1 MSETWRVLVALLVGL
16 VAGALADGHPALER
30 AISWIEPVGTL
41 WVNSIRM
48 TVIPLVVGLLTTG
61 VINSG
66 DAARV
71 GRLGAR
77 AIPVFIALLIGGG
90 LFAVLVA
97 PLMLS
102 SLAIDPDTSAALR
115 TAAAAGTSATEVAR
129 LPSITQRIVDIVP
142 ANAIKAA
149 ADGAMLPLIVFTVA
163 FALAATK
170 LPPER
175 RERIARVSQAVAD
188 ASLVLVKW
196 VLLVAPA
203 GILAL
208 GAGLG
213 LRMGAAAAGAVGQ
226 YVLTLCVVLFGYT
239 LMLYPLAAFAA
250 RVSIRRMAAAALPAQ
265 AVAVS
270 TRSSLAALPANIAA
284 ARDKLGLPAEATG
297 FVLPLAVSL
306 FRPNVPIAWVTG
318 VLFLAKLYDV
328 PMDTPALLALVAT
341 ATAMS
346 FGVPGLPSASL
357 LLLAPVLVS
366 MGLPAEGVGVLIAV
380 DVVPDMLKTTANV
393 TSHLVSTTLVARLGG
408 FREESVG
415 ELEPATQR

>member
-1 MSETWRVLVALLVGL
+1 MSETWRVLVALVGGL
-16 VAGALADGHPALER
+16 ATGALADGHPALER
-30 AISWIEPVGTL
+30 VVGWVEPVGTL
-41 WVNSIRM
+41 WLNGIRM
-48 TVIPLVVGLLTTG
+48 TVIPLVVGLLTSG
-61 VINSG
+61 VIGSG
-66 DAARV
+66 DAGRV
-71 GRLGAR
+71 GQLGAR
-77 AIPVFIALLIGGG
+77 ALPVFIALLVGGG
-90 LFAVLVA
+90 LFAVALA
-97 PLMLS
+97 PLLLS
-102 SLAIDPDTSAALR
+102 SLAIDPATSAALR
-115 TAAAAGTSATEVAR
+115 GAAAAGSTVAEVGR
-129 LPSITQRIVDIVP
+129 MPGMTQRIVEMVP
-142 ANAIKAA
+142 SNAIKAA

-170 LPPER
+170 LPLER

-196 VLLVAPA
+196 VLYVAPA
-203 GILAL
+203 GIFAL

-213 LRMGAAAAGAVGQ
+213 LRMGVAAAGAVGH
-226 YVLTLCVVLFGYT
+226 YVLALCAVLLAYT

-250 RVSIRRMAAAALPAQ
+250 RVSLRRMAAAALPAQ

-284 ARDKLGLPAEATG
+284 ARDRLALPAEVTG
-297 FVLPLAVSL
+297 FVLPLAVSV

-318 VLFLAKLYDV
+318 VLFLARLYDV
-328 PMDTPALLALVAT
+328 PMDTAALLALVAT
-341 ATAMS
+341 ATVMS

-393 TSHLVSTTLVARLGG
+393 TSHLVSTTLVARLSAG
-408 FREESVG
+408 S
-415 ELEPATQR
+415 A

>member
-1 MSETWRVLVALLVGL
+1 MSETWRVLVALVAGL
-16 VAGALADGHPALER
+16 ATGALADGHPALER
-30 AISWIEPVGTL
+30 VVGWVEPVGTL
-41 WVNSIRM
+41 WLNGIRM
-48 TVIPLVVGLLTTG
+48 TVIPLVVGLLTSG
-61 VINSG
+61 VIGSG
-66 DAARV
+66 DAGRV
-71 GRLGAR
+71 GQLGAR
-77 AIPVFIALLIGGG
+77 ALPVFIALLVGGG
-90 LFAVLVA
+90 LFAVALA
-97 PLMLS
+97 PLLLS
-102 SLAIDPDTSAALR
+102 SLAIDPATSAALR
-115 TAAAAGTSATEVAR
+115 GAAAAGSTVAEVGR
-129 LPSITQRIVDIVP
+129 MPGMTQRIVEMVP
-142 ANAIKAA
+142 SNAIKAA

-170 LPPER
+170 LPLER

-196 VLLVAPA
+196 VLYVAPA
-203 GILAL
+203 GIFAL

-213 LRMGAAAAGAVGQ
+213 LRMGVAAAGAVGH
-226 YVLTLCVVLFGYT
+226 YVLALCAVLLGYT

-250 RVSIRRMAAAALPAQ
+250 RVSLRRMAAAALPAQ

-284 ARDKLGLPAEATG
+284 ARDRLALPAEVTG
-297 FVLPLAVSL
+297 FVLPLAVSV

-318 VLFLAKLYDV
+318 VLFLARLYDV
-328 PMDTPALLALVAT
+328 PMDTAALLVLVAT
-341 ATAMS
+341 ATVMS

-393 TSHLVSTTLVARLGG
+393 TSHLVSTTLVARLSAG
-408 FREESVG
+408 S
-415 ELEPATQR
+415 A